1 MSEKPNQPT
10 TAEIR
15 EQYIPAAPARAK
27 ENIPAPQASNQSLSP
42 LMDEGD
48 VFLESSGE
56 FIDLQ
61 LEDYSWKIRSRKS
74 YGRVLVGLLIAQN
87 IIVFSLVAGAL
98 ATGRM
103 QDLQLVFG
111 VLITATL
118 GETAY
123 MVKVIIEWLF
133 KDINYPGN

>member
-1 MSEKPNQPT
+1 MSEKPKQPT

-15 EQYIPAAPARAK
+15 EQYIPASPARAK
-27 ENIPAPQASNQSLSP
+27 ESIPAPQASTQSISP
-42 LMDEGD
+42 LTDEGD

-98 ATGRM
+98 ATGKM
-103 QDLQLVFG
+103 QDLQLIFG